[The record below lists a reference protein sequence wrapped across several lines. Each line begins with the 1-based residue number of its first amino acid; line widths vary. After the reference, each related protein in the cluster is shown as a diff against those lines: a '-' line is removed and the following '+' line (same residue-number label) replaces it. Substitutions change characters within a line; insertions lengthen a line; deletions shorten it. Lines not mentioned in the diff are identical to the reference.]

1 MRAKRFKLAGF
12 FVCRHKASHTNGRQ
26 QRDSRRSL
34 RNGYVADVA
43 DLAVLLV

>member
-1 MRAKRFKLAGF
+1 MRAKRFKFAEF
-12 FVCRHKASHTNGRQ
+12 FVCRYKASHRRWLQ

-34 RNGYVADVA
+34 RNSYVAEVA